1 MKYFLNNIFSSRL
14 FIIIYIFVLFL
25 FVCILNIFIYFKLN
39 NKISSINC
47 SSNNISYNLY
57 KENNTILDNTTVEEK
72 GLFVDIKGEVLKPG
86 VYEVVS
92 GTRVS
97 DLIKLAGGIT
107 KKGNTR
113 FINLSK
119 KLYDGD
125 VIVIYSN
132 DEIKKAQ
139 KTNTIVVQTPCVCE
153 EVKNDGCIT
162 EALKGEESNT
172 TSVNNTVNEPEN
184 NTIVSNK
191 INLNSASAEEFKTL
205 NGIGDAK
212 ANAIVEYR
220 NNNGLFSSI
229 EDIKNVNGISESIYA
244 KIKENITI

>member
-47 SSNNISYNLY
+47 SRNNISYNLY
-57 KENNTILDNTTVEEK
+57 KENDTILDNTTVEEK

-139 KTNTIVVQTPCVCE
+139 KSNTIVVQTPCVCE
-153 EVKNDGCIT
+153 EVKNDACLVENLNIEEPINETKNETIVNNSKININTATKEELMSLSGIG
-162 EALKGEESNT
+162 EAKAISIIEYRESNG
-172 TSVNNTVNEPEN
+172 P
-184 NTIVSNK
+184 
-191 INLNSASAEEFKTL
+191 FK
-205 NGIGDAK
+205 
-212 ANAIVEYR
+212 
-220 NNNGLFSSI
+220 
-229 EDIKNVNGISESIYA
+229 DIKDITNVKGISESIYV